1 MATDL
6 AADLEASRVRATQ
19 RLEQIPGDIRSLQAK
34 IAALQ
39 AEATRLKEALGV
51 PIPGRPKGVTTDKT
65 EARIKLVLDLLEQED
80 PITSGSVMAAFRAC
94 PEDLGISTKTSTLP
108 SITSR
113 ILSDMV
119 DKGLI
124 RRMRMGVY
132 TRLSEP

>member
-1 MATDL
+1 MTTPDL
-6 AADLEASRVRATQ
+6 AADLESSRVRATE

-51 PIPGRPKGVTTDKT
+51 PIPGRPKGVT
-65 EARIKLVLDLLEQED
+65 EARIKLVLDLLEQGD

-124 RRMRMGVY
+124 RRLRTGVY
-132 TRLSEP
+132 TRFSEP